1 MQISKRLE
9 AVASFVEQG
18 SVIADVGCDHGY
30 IPIYL
35 YQKGMIPKAIAMD
48 VNKGPLERAEIHI
61 REYGLGEY
69 ITTRLSDGVRALK
82 PNEADAVVIAG
93 MGGALM
99 EKIIEEG
106 EETLNSVSY
115 LILQPQS
122 ELAHFRRFLHQKGYC
137 IEQEKMVLEDG
148 KYYPMIK
155 VRYVPETK
163 ARRQSVAE
171 HDFLFGPMLLKKK
184 HPVLHAYL
192 LREERIQKEVLERL
206 AGQKQTPAIEKRTQE
221 VQAYLQEI
229 QRCLW

>member
-9 AVASFVEQG
+9 TVASFVEKG

-48 VNKGPLERAEIHI
+48 VNKGPLERAKIHI

-69 ITTRLSDGVRALK
+69 ITTRLSDGVCALK

-106 EETLNSVSY
+106 EETLKSVSY

-137 IEQEKMVLEDG
+137 IEQEAMVLEDG
-148 KYYPMIK
+148 KYYPMMKAKKGREVYQHEIDYRFGK
-155 VRYVPETK
+155 KLLEEKNQVLYQFLLKEQQSLEMVK
-163 ARRQSVAE
+163 ARLESADTESAKMR
-171 HDFLFGPMLLKKK
+171 
-184 HPVLHAYL
+184 
-192 LREERIQKEVLERL
+192 QKEIECDLEYIKEAL
-206 AGQKQTPAIEKRTQE
+206 NSYEM
-221 VQAYLQEI
+221 
-229 QRCLW
+229 

>member
-106 EETLNSVSY
+106 EETLKSVSY
-115 LILQPQS
+115 LILS
-122 ELAHFRRFLHQKGYC
+122 HSLNWHISAGFFTKKDIVSSRKKWSW
-137 IEQEKMVLEDG
+137 KMAN
-148 KYYPMIK
+148 I
-155 VRYVPETK
+155 
-163 ARRQSVAE
+163 
-171 HDFLFGPMLLKKK
+171 
-184 HPVLHAYL
+184 
-192 LREERIQKEVLERL
+192 IQ
-206 AGQKQTPAIEKRTQE
+206 
-221 VQAYLQEI
+221 
-229 QRCLW
+229 

>member
-106 EETLNSVSY
+106 EETLKSVSY

-122 ELAHFRRFLHQKGYC
+122 ELAHFLPVSSPKRILYRA
-137 IEQEKMVLEDG
+137 G
-148 KYYPMIK
+148 KNGLGRWQILSND
-155 VRYVPETK
+155 E
-163 ARRQSVAE
+163 
-171 HDFLFGPMLLKKK
+171 G
-184 HPVLHAYL
+184 
-192 LREERIQKEVLERL
+192 
-206 AGQKQTPAIEKRTQE
+206 EKR
-221 VQAYLQEI
+221 
-229 QRCLW
+229 QRVLCAGDRLPFWKGTLRRKKSSALSVFIERTKVFGNGKSTLRVSKYKDRKGTPKRNRNRFKLCKRGIKRI

>member
-93 MGGALM
+93 MGGAFM

-148 KYYPMIK
+148 KYYPMM
-155 VRYVPETK
+155 K
-163 ARRQSVAE
+163 ARKGRESYARE
-171 HDFLFGPMLLKKK
+171 IDYRFGKGLLEEKNQVLYQFLLKEQKSLETVK
-184 HPVLHAYL
+184 ARLESANTKTAKA
-192 LREERIQKEVLERL
+192 RQKE
-206 AGQKQTPAIEKRTQE
+206 IEIDLNYAKEALKEYE
-221 VQAYLQEI
+221 V
-229 QRCLW
+229 

>member
-106 EETLNSVSY
+106 EETLKSVSY

-148 KYYPMIK
+148 KYYPMM
-155 VRYVPETK
+155 K
-163 ARRQSVAE
+163 ARKGRESYAREIDYRFGKGLSVFIE
-171 HDFLFGPMLLKKK
+171 RTKVFGNGKST
-184 HPVLHAYL
+184 
-192 LREERIQKEVLERL
+192 LRVSKYKDRKGTPKRNRNRFKLCKRGIKRI
-206 AGQKQTPAIEKRTQE
+206 
-221 VQAYLQEI
+221 
-229 QRCLW
+229 

>member
-106 EETLNSVSY
+106 EETLKSVSY

-137 IEQEKMVLEDG
+137 IG
-148 KYYPMIK
+148 
-155 VRYVPETK
+155 
-163 ARRQSVAE
+163 
-171 HDFLFGPMLLKKK
+171 
-184 HPVLHAYL
+184 
-192 LREERIQKEVLERL
+192 
-206 AGQKQTPAIEKRTQE
+206 EKRKRVLCAGDRLPFWKGTLRRKKSSALSVFIE
-221 VQAYLQEI
+221 RTKVFGNGKSTLRVSKYKDRKGTPKRNRNRFKLCKRGI
-229 QRCLW
+229 KRI